1 MYVYRIHI
9 KPSGGN
15 DDMTMTFQYCLDNQI
30 LGVGYR
36 IPDHDEIQN
45 WDDYH
50 DIAKDIHDELNACKY
65 IHDWVNEGDLVW
77 TRDPKGKYYLARVT
91 SGWEYWMSQEAIEE
105 NIDIANIF
113 RCEIREVELDSVPGK
128 IKACF
133 RPRRMIQEIADKKAR
148 AYSRYLWNKLSTE
161 PFYEV
166 SLSEYSDIFMLLD
179 DEETEDVV
187 FMYLQTKGYYVVPN
201 SRKKDTMTFEYL
213 LIDSSNFERAWVQV
227 KTGNTNLNRDD
238 YLDHGH
244 KVFLFQSNEDYE
256 GSGSENVTCIPKGE
270 LLKFMKLKKLL
281 LPKSIQNKL
290 DMLD

>member
-1 MYVYRIHI
+1 MNVHRIHI
-9 KPSGGN
+9 KPTGGN
-15 DDMTMTFQYCLDNQI
+15 NNMTMTFQYCLDYQI

-50 DIAKDIHDELNACKY
+50 NIAVDIYDELNACEY
-65 IHDWVNEGDLVW
+65 IHDRVNEGDLVW
-77 TRDPKGKYYLARVT
+77 TRNPQGKYFLARVT
-91 SGWEYWMSQEAIEE
+91 SGWEYWMSQEAIKE

-113 RCEIREVELDSVPGK
+113 HCEIQEVELDSVPGK

-133 RPRRMIQEIADKKAR
+133 IPGRMIQPIADKKAR
-148 AYSRYLWNKLSTE
+148 AYSKYLWHKLSND

-166 SLSEYSDIFMLLD
+166 SLSEYDDIFMLLD

-201 SRKKDTMTFEYL
+201 SRKKNTMTFEYL
-213 LIDSSNFERAWVQV
+213 LIDKQNFERAWVQV
-227 KTGNTNLNRDD
+227 KTGGETLNIND
-238 YLDHGH
+238 YADHEH
-244 KVFLFQSNEDYE
+244 KVILFQSDKHYE
-256 GSGSENVTCIPKGE
+256 GPDAENVTCITRDE
-270 LLKFMKLKKLL
+270 LLNFMQQNEVL

-290 DMLD
+290 DMLG

>member
-1 MYVYRIHI
+1 M
-9 KPSGGN
+9 
-15 DDMTMTFQYCLDNQI
+15 
-30 LGVGYR
+30 
-36 IPDHDEIQN
+36 
-45 WDDYH
+45 DDYH
-50 DIAKDIHDELNACKY
+50 NIAEDIHDELNACIY

-133 RPRRMIQEIADKKAR
+133 RPRRMIQGIADKKAR
-148 AYSRYLWNKLSTE
+148 AYSRYLWNKLSNE

-256 GSGSENVTCIPKGE
+256 GSDSENVTCIPKGE

>member
-1 MYVYRIHI
+1 MNVHRIHI
-9 KPSGGN
+9 RPTGGN
-15 DDMTMTFQYCLDNQI
+15 DDMTMTFQYCLDYQI

-36 IPDHDEIQN
+36 IPDHNEIQN

-50 DIAKDIHDELNACKY
+50 NIAVDIHKELRACQY
-65 IHDWVNEGDLVW
+65 IHDWVNNEDLAW

-91 SGWEYWMSQEAIEE
+91 SGWEYWMAQEAIEE

-133 RPRRMIQEIADKKAR
+133 IPGRMIQPIADERAR
-148 AYSRYLWNKLSTE
+148 AYSMYLWNKLSNE
-161 PFYEV
+161 QFYEV
-166 SLSEYSDIFMLLD
+166 PPWENDGIFMLLD

-201 SRKKDTMTFEYL
+201 SRKKNTMTFEYL

-227 KTGNTNLNRDD
+227 KTGNTHLNRDD

-244 KVFLFQSNEDYE
+244 KVFLFQSNEYYE
-256 GSGSENVTCIPKGE
+256 GSDSENVTCITKDE
-270 LLKFMKLKKLL
+270 LWEFMEEKRDL

-290 DMLD
+290 DMLG